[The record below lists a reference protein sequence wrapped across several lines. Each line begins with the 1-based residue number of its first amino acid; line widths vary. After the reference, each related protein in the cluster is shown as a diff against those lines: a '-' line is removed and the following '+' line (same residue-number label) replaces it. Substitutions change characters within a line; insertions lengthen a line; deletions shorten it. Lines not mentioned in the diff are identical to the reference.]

1 MDSARSSDDSARPKQ
16 LSLLGLHPGDV
27 DFRAAV
33 GATST
38 ATITMPDY
46 FGNPQ
51 TQTLN
56 NGFGN
61 ITQVSQ
67 RVQANGVLQQSCL
80 IRA

>member
-1 MDSARSSDDSARPKQ
+1 MRTSRPEEISSTIDA
-16 LSLLGLHPGDV
+16 
-27 DFRAAV
+27 
-33 GATST
+33 ATST

-46 FGNPQ
+46 FGNLQ

-56 NGFGN
+56 DGFGN